1 MQCQRML
8 QGYETLHNG
17 GSGMSTS
24 VEKNFFGFQKSG
36 KTTIVP
42 ISVKI
47 LTVFVL
53 LILISCLTTNFITL
67 VFTQRQ
73 TISLTNELLVYQ
85 LSDLYS
91 NASNQFQISMYS
103 QNEADSLNS
112 IKNAARRDFSK
123 PHSIAIGLKRDG
135 NMLFIVQKDEK
146 NSWQEFSDTDAL
158 DKLNASYNKAM
169 DEKSP
174 ERIEGSIIFKSPAGE
189 EYMGVYKFH
198 EDWNCFLIRAELRSD
213 TRGELYRIYLKIS
226 GIILILTIGFV
237 FVGISVLNLL
247 FSSIKSFT
255 NDVYELHKNQQL
267 EKLGDSTQ
275 VTAPI
280 DISGASNDDIT
291 YLAANFNSLYM
302 NTANLRNIFQKF
314 VSKNVVDQAYNNR
327 HVELKGEQRQLTILF
342 TDIKNFTNRTEVLG
356 NEIIRLLNIHYNSI
370 IGIIQPDED
379 RGGNRSK
386 AFIGSL
392 IGDAVL
398 GVFGINGTKE
408 DVNPQKSVDAVACAW
423 KMTLK
428 TKIFREKMEERKK
441 ELEAIGR
448 FNSQARQV
456 YEAVRIDIGVGIDGG
471 EVFYGN
477 IGSNRYMANTVIG
490 DNVNSASRIEGLT
503 RFYKLPILVSS
514 YVRDEVMKVP
524 EAAERYRFYEIDT
537 VQVKGKHVGKKIYF
551 PLDTKQ
557 EDEYYASQYTEEKFE
572 TFEKGLKAY
581 YDGDWKTARSNWKK
595 CGMDVAQVFLDR
607 IGLKNAPA
615 GWSGIWIMSTK

>member
-1 MQCQRML
+1 M
-8 QGYETLHNG
+8 
-17 GSGMSTS
+17 GSSA
-24 VEKNFFGFQKSG
+24 EKNFFGFQKSG

-42 ISVKI
+42 ISIKI

-103 QNEADSLNS
+103 QNEVGSLNS
-112 IKNAARRDFSK
+112 VKDAAKRDFSR
-123 PHSIAIGLKRDG
+123 PHSVAIGLKRDG
-135 NMLFIVQKDEK
+135 SMLFMVGKDGLE
-146 NSWQEFSDTDAL
+146 WDDFSDGDAL
-158 DKLNASYNKAM
+158 SSLNAAYDKAVS
-169 DEKSP
+169 EGNP
-174 ERIEGSIIFKSPAGE
+174 ERVEGSVVFKSPAGE

-213 TRGELYRIYLKIS
+213 TKNELYRIYLKIS

-255 NDVYELHKNQQL
+255 SDVYELHKTQRL
-267 EKLGDSTQ
+267 EKLGDSVQ

-302 NTANLRNIFQKF
+302 NTANLRNIFQRF
-314 VSKNVVDQAYNNR
+314 VSKNVVDQAYNDR
-327 HVELKGEQRQLTILF
+327 RVELKGEQRQLTILF
-342 TDIKNFTNRTEVLG
+342 TDIKNFTNRTEILG

-379 RGGNRSK
+379 RGENKSK

-398 GVFGINGTKE
+398 GVFGISGKKE
-408 DVNPQKSVDAVACAW
+408 DVNPQKSVDAVSCAW

-428 TKIFREKMEERKK
+428 TKLFRQKMDERKK
-441 ELEAIGR
+441 ELEAAGR
-448 FNSQARQV
+448 FTSQARQV

-524 EAAERYRFYEIDT
+524 EAAERYRFYEVDT

-551 PLDTKQ
+551 PLDTMQ
-557 EDEYYASQYTEEKFE
+557 EDPDYAAEFTQEKFE
-572 TFEKGLKAY
+572 VFEEGLSAY
-581 YDGDWKTARSNWKK
+581 YAGDWKTARSKWKK
-595 CGMDVAQVFLDR
+595 CGMTVAEVFLDR

>member
-1 MQCQRML
+1 M
-8 QGYETLHNG
+8 
-17 GSGMSTS
+17 GSSA
-24 VEKNFFGFQKSG
+24 EKNFFGFQKSG

-42 ISVKI
+42 ISIKI

-103 QNEADSLNS
+103 QNEVDSLNS
-112 IKNAARRDFSK
+112 VKDAAKRDFSR
-123 PHSIAIGLKRDG
+123 PHSVAIGLKRDG
-135 NMLFIVQKDEK
+135 SMLFMVGKDGLE
-146 NSWQEFSDTDAL
+146 WDDFSDGDAL
-158 DKLNASYNKAM
+158 SSLNAAYDKAVS
-169 DEKSP
+169 EGNP
-174 ERIEGSIIFKSPAGE
+174 ERVEGSVVFKSPAGE

-213 TRGELYRIYLKIS
+213 TKNELYRIYLKIS

-255 NDVYELHKNQQL
+255 SDVYELHKTQRL
-267 EKLGDSTQ
+267 EKLGDSVQ

-302 NTANLRNIFQKF
+302 NTANLRNIFQRF
-314 VSKNVVDQAYNNR
+314 VSKNVVDQAYNDR
-327 HVELKGEQRQLTILF
+327 RVELKGEQRQLTILF
-342 TDIKNFTNRTEVLG
+342 TDIKNFTNRTEILG

-379 RGGNRSK
+379 RGENKSK

-398 GVFGINGTKE
+398 GVFGISGKKE
-408 DVNPQKSVDAVACAW
+408 DMDPQKSVDAVSCAW

-428 TKIFREKMEERKK
+428 TKLFRQKMDERKK
-441 ELEAIGR
+441 ELEAAGR
-448 FNSQARQV
+448 FTSQARQV

-524 EAAERYRFYEIDT
+524 ESAERYRFYEVDT

-551 PLDTKQ
+551 PLDTMQ
-557 EDEYYASQYTEEKFE
+557 EDPDYAAEFTQEKFE
-572 TFEKGLKAY
+572 VFEEGLSAY
-581 YDGDWKTARSNWKK
+581 YAGDWKTARSKWKK
-595 CGMDVAQVFLDR
+595 CGMTVAEVFLDR

>member
-1 MQCQRML
+1 M
-8 QGYETLHNG
+8 
-17 GSGMSTS
+17 GSSA
-24 VEKNFFGFQKSG
+24 EKNFFGFQKSG

-42 ISVKI
+42 ISIKI

-103 QNEADSLNS
+103 QNEVDSLNS
-112 IKNAARRDFSK
+112 VKDAAKRDFSR
-123 PHSIAIGLKRDG
+123 PHSVAIGLKRDG
-135 NMLFIVQKDEK
+135 SMLFMVGKDGLE
-146 NSWQEFSDTDAL
+146 WDDFSDGDAL
-158 DKLNASYNKAM
+158 SSLNAAYDKAVS
-169 DEKSP
+169 EGNP
-174 ERIEGSIIFKSPAGE
+174 ERVEGSVVFKSPAGE

-213 TRGELYRIYLKIS
+213 TKNELYRIYLKIS

-255 NDVYELHKNQQL
+255 SDVYELHKTQRL
-267 EKLGDSTQ
+267 EKLGDSVQ

-302 NTANLRNIFQKF
+302 NTANLRNIFQRF
-314 VSKNVVDQAYNNR
+314 VSKNVVDQAYNDR
-327 HVELKGEQRQLTILF
+327 RVELKGEQRQLTILF
-342 TDIKNFTNRTEVLG
+342 TDIKNFTNRTEILG

-379 RGGNRSK
+379 RGENKSK

-398 GVFGINGTKE
+398 GVFGISGKKE
-408 DVNPQKSVDAVACAW
+408 DVNPQKSVDAVSCAW

-428 TKIFREKMEERKK
+428 TKLFRQKMDERKK
-441 ELEAIGR
+441 ELEAAGR
-448 FNSQARQV
+448 FTSQARQV

-524 EAAERYRFYEIDT
+524 EAAERYRFYEVDT

-551 PLDTKQ
+551 PLDTMQ
-557 EDEYYASQYTEEKFE
+557 EDPDYAAEFTQEKFE
-572 TFEKGLKAY
+572 VFEEGLSAY
-581 YDGDWKTARSNWKK
+581 YAGDWKTARSKWKK
-595 CGMDVAQVFLDR
+595 CGMTVAEVFLDR